1 LGTPPPAVVRVHGG
15 PSAQTRPYF
24 SPEAQLL
31 AGRGFLVVAPNYRGS
46 TGYGRAFE
54 DLNNKDWGGGDLRDL
69 IAVVD
74 ALAARGDLD
83 RTRVGITGGSYGGFM
98 TLRAITATPTA
109 WAAAVESYGMPD
121 LIADYRINS
130 DRFGSWYETEMGTPK
145 THEVLFKD
153 RSPIFNLE
161 KVVAPLLVFQGAN
174 DSNVPKWESDLVV
187 DALQKHGR
195 VVDYVVYPNEGHGFT
210 HRENRLDA
218 VQRTA
223 EFFGQHLAARVRPE
237 TAR

>member
-1 LGTPPPAVVRVHGG
+1 LGYAPPAVVRVHGG

-46 TGYGRAFE
+46 SGYGRAFE

-83 RTRVGITGGSYGGFM
+83 RTRVGITGGSYGGYM
-98 TLRAITATPTA
+98 ILRAITATPTA

-130 DRFGSWYETEMGTPK
+130 DRFGSWYETRWGRQRRTRCSSRIAR
-145 THEVLFKD
+145 
-153 RSPIFNLE
+153 RSSTLKRSSHRSSFSR
-161 KVVAPLLVFQGAN
+161 GAN
-174 DSNVPKWESDLVV
+174 DSNVPKWESDLDV

-210 HRENRLDA
+210 HCENRLDA
-218 VQRTA
+218 MQRTA
-223 EFFGQHLAARVRPE
+223 EFFGQHLAVRVRPE